1 MNYDSSQQLILA
13 LVLAAMMFGVALELR
28 LAHFLVVLRR
38 PLPALVG
45 LLCQCLLLPWLT
57 LLATLFLDLRPGLEL
72 GMLLVAACPGG
83 NLSNVITHLARG
95 NTALSV
101 SVTSLSSLL
110 AIISLPLNFAATASL
125 NPDTQAFLHGQLSSL
140 DVDASGIIGGL
151 VLLLVLPL
159 LAGMLVGNLA
169 PAFCARILPWFKRF
183 SLLAFGLFLVVAAAG
198 NWQLLLANA
207 GLVLLVVVGHNAGA
221 LLLGWSVSRLA
232 RLPEADRRALT
243 IEVGMQNS
251 GLALGL
257 ILTQFGGQ
265 LDMALVAGFWG
276 LWHIVSGLGLV
287 LLWRRSPP
295 RSEEEVPCAS

>member
-1 MNYDSSQQLILA
+1 MNYDSSQQLILG
-13 LVLAAMMFGVALELR
+13 LVLAALMFGVALELR
-28 LAHFLVVLRR
+28 LAHFLLVLKR

-45 LLCQCLLLPWLT
+45 LLCQCLLLPWMT
-57 LLATLFLDLRPGLEL
+57 LVVTLFLDLRPGLEL

-101 SVTSLSSLL
+101 SITSLSCLL

-125 NPDTQAFLHGQLSSL
+125 NPDTAAFLHGQMSSL
-140 DVDASGIIGGL
+140 DVDAGGIVGGL
-151 VLLLVLPL
+151 VVLLVLPL

-169 PAFCARILPWFKRF
+169 PAFSARVLPWFKRF
-183 SLLAFGLFLVVAAAG
+183 SLLAFGVFLVAAAAG
-198 NWQLLLANA
+198 NWQLLVANA
-207 GLVLLVVVGHNAGA
+207 GLVLLVVVGHNASA
-221 LLLGWSVSRLA
+221 LLLGWSASRLTGLA
-232 RLPEADRRALT
+232 EADRRALT

-276 LWHIVSGLGLV
+276 IWHIVSGLLLV
-287 LLWRRSPP
+287 VVWRRRAP
-295 RSEEEVPCAS
+295 RVQEEMPCAS

>member
-1 MNYDSSQQLILA
+1 MNYDSSQQLILG

-28 LAHFLVVLRR
+28 LAHFLLVAKR

-57 LLATLFLDLRPGLEL
+57 LAATLYLDLRPGLEL

-83 NLSNVITHLARG
+83 NLSNIITHLARG

-110 AIISLPLNFAATASL
+110 AILSLPLNFAATASL
-125 NPDTQAFLHGQLSSL
+125 NPHTAAFLHDQLSRL
-140 DVDASGIIGGL
+140 DVDASGIVGGL
-151 VLLLVLPL
+151 LLLLALPL

-183 SLLAFGLFLVVAAAG
+183 ALIAFGLFLIVAAAG
-198 NWQLLLANA
+198 NWQLLVANA

-221 LLLGWSVSRLA
+221 LLLGWGSSRLA
-232 RLPEADRRALT
+232 RLADADRRALT

-265 LDMALVAGFWG
+265 LDMALIAGLWG
-276 LWHIVSGLGLV
+276 LWHIVSGLALV
-287 LLWRRSPP
+287 MLWRRSPP
-295 RSEEEVPCAS
+295 REQEELSCAS